1 MRVLTRTAFLTVAL
15 AASCAHS
22 QEAVSPLPEPDR
34 EGGTSIE
41 EALEARR
48 SVRRYSDRPLTL
60 AEVGQLLWAAQGIT
74 SQRDFRTAPSAGALF
89 PFTVYLVAGEV
100 EGLEA
105 GAYRYLPEEH
115 GLEPVASGDRRADLQ
130 RACLD
135 QGCVGSAP
143 ASLVLVAEPSVT
155 TSVYSG
161 RGMIYVH
168 MEAGHISQN
177 VYLQCES
184 LGLGTVAVGALD
196 PAGLRDVL
204 GLSEELV
211 PLYVMPLGALPQRAG
226 GGGRA

>member
-1 MRVLTRTAFLTVAL
+1 MRILARTAYLTVML

-22 QEAVSPLPEPDR
+22 QGPAPVLPEPDR
-34 EGGTSIE
+34 ESGTSVE

-48 SVRRYSDRPLTL
+48 SVRRYSDRALTL
-60 AEVGQLLWAAQGIT
+60 EEVGQLLWAAQGIT
-74 SQRDFRTAPSAGALF
+74 SRRGFRTAPSAGALF

-105 GAYRYLPEEH
+105 GAYRYSPEQH
-115 GLEPVASGDRRADLQ
+115 VLEPAVSGDLRAELQ
-130 RACLD
+130 RTCLG
-135 QGCVGSAP
+135 QHFVGSAP
-143 ASLVLVAEPSVT
+143 ASLVLVAEPSIT
-155 TSVYSG
+155 TSVYSS

-196 PAGLRDVL
+196 PSGLRDLL
-204 GLSEELV
+204 GVSEELV
-211 PLYVMPLGALPQRAG
+211 PLYVMPLGALP
-226 GGGRA
+226 

>member
-1 MRVLTRTAFLTVAL
+1 LRVLARTAYLTVAL

-22 QEAVSPLPEPDR
+22 QEAAPALPEPDR
-34 EGGTSIE
+34 ESGTSIE

-48 SVRRYSDRPLTL
+48 SVRRYSDRALTL
-60 AEVGQLLWAAQGIT
+60 AEVGQLLWAAQGTT
-74 SQRDFRTAPSAGALF
+74 SQRGFRTAPSAGALY

-105 GAYRYLPEEH
+105 GAYRYSPEEH
-115 GLEPVASGDRRADLQ
+115 VLEPAASGDLRADIQ
-130 RACLD
+130 RACLG
-135 QGCVGSAP
+135 QHCVGSAP

-155 TSVYSG
+155 TSVYRS

-177 VYLQCES
+177 VYLQCQS

-196 PAGLRDVL
+196 PSGLREVL

-211 PLYVMPLGALPQRAG
+211 PMYVMPLGALP
-226 GGGRA
+226 